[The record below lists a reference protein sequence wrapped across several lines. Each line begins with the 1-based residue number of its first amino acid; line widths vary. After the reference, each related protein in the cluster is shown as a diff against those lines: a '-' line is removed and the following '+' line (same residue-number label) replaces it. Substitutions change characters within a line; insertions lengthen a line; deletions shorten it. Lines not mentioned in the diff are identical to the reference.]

1 MNCRETQKLFIPF
14 IDDQLELKELEGFLH
29 HMEECKECR
38 EEYEV
43 YYTLITGM
51 RYLEEDSGK
60 GSNWVTPAEKLQS
73 SQDYLFRRYVHRWEK
88 IAVLLMICIGIIFLL

>member
-14 IDDQLELKELEGFLH
+14 IDDRLELKELEEFLH

-43 YYTLITGM
+43 YYTLIAGM

-60 GSNWVTPAEKLQS
+60 GGNWIAPGEKLQAA
-73 SQDYLFRRYVHRWEK
+73 QDDLFRRHVRRWEK
-88 IAVLLMICIGIIFLL
+88 IAVLLVICIGIIFLL